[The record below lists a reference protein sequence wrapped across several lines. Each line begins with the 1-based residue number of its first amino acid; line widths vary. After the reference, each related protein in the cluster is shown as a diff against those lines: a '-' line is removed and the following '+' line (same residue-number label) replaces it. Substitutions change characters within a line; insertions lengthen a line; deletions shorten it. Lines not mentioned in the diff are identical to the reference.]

1 MTPED
6 LGRLISAIGVFVQLG
21 GTLLLL
27 VLFALLVRHAGVRPY
42 MVRWMWA
49 WGAVVTA
56 VTIVAI
62 RYFVAPAMLPQ
73 GFAIPSP
80 FLLLLHGSYQYAKVL
95 YFLLLLQGALELRGQ
110 PVLRLRGS
118 GLLWAVGFFSFITS
132 MWSSELSPAMAA
144 QSLVAVPTCLVCSAA
159 LRGMP
164 RERRGLG
171 TRLTGAVF
179 LGMAVL
185 WVAYAVSFAAV
196 SRGHQGW
203 QGIFGFLP
211 RYNSYLDLAF
221 SALLAF
227 GMVTIL
233 LEDAKREADALRAE
247 RVRGIAESEGRL
259 KAVIETATD
268 AIVVTDHGG
277 RVVLFNNG
285 AARIFATDRRA
296 AIGQPLSRFLDDAAR
311 AEVARKTQDFSHSDH
326 ATQVLFEVLLARA
339 DGVSIPV
346 EVAASTI
353 RQQEETLQ
361 ILVLRDVGDRRKA
374 EQERTAL
381 RERLAHSERMESL
394 GRLVSGVAHELNN
407 PLAAILTFSEE
418 LLAEPQEPHNAEALG
433 TIRAQARRARVIVRD
448 LLSFVRRREERREPT
463 DIPALVERTVRA
475 FTGDLAEREVTLAVD
490 IDPGLPLLTCDPAGI
505 EQVLTNLIDNAV
517 RTTTA
522 RGEVRVTVRRQENGL
537 ALSVEDTG
545 PGIPPHVLSR
555 VFEPFFTTRGT
566 GEGTGLGLSV
576 SLGIVQQH
584 GGTLRAENRKPG
596 PGARFTAWLPLG
608 LVASTGVTPP
618 GGLPTMGLKPGGRV
632 LIIDDEAS
640 VRSSIRRYFERQQ
653 WTVEEAGDGA
663 LGLQRL
669 LSTQELPRLDL
680 VICDLRMPNLSG
692 HELHQWLAST
702 RPELLTRLVF
712 ASGDTAS
719 PETAAFLASSGCP
732 VLEKP
737 FELSELAA
745 VVNRVSRRRPS

>member
-1 MTPED
+1 MNPED

-27 VLFALLVRHAGVRPY
+27 VLFALLVQHAGVRPY
-42 MVRWMWA
+42 MLRWMWA
-49 WGAVVTA
+49 WGAVLAA

-62 RYFVAPAMLPQ
+62 RYFIAPAMLPQ
-73 GFAIPSP
+73 GFEIPSP
-80 FLLLLHGSYQYAKVL
+80 FLLLIHASYQYAKVL
-95 YFLLLLQGALELRGQ
+95 YYLMLLQGALELRGQ

-118 GLLWAVGFFSFITS
+118 GLLWAVGFFSLITS

-164 RERRGLG
+164 SERRGLG

-185 WVAYAVSFAAV
+185 WVGYAVSFAAV
-196 SRGHQGW
+196 SRGEQGW

-221 SALLAF
+221 SSLLAF

-233 LEDAKREADALRAE
+233 LEDAKREADLLRAS

-326 ATQVLFEVLLARA
+326 ATQALFEVLLARP

-361 ILVLRDVGDRRKA
+361 ILVLRDASDRRKA

-475 FTGDLAEREVTLAVD
+475 FTGDLAEREVTLGVD

-584 GGTLRAENRKPG
+584 GGTLRAENREPG

-653 WTVEEAGDGA
+653 WVVEEAGDGA